1 MICDGDCFIL
11 DSKYYKFGITK
22 NKAHLPGAESVCK
35 QMAYAEFVEKEFAFT
50 SGHIY
55 NAFIMPYCESDETTT
70 GLATSGMRFAGLI
83 YGDWK
88 DCSKSYRKIACI
100 LLDVKT
106 VMQNYETSSGAQ
118 EELAKLILR

>member
-1 MICDGDCFIL
+1 M
-11 DSKYYKFGITK
+11 TK

-35 QMAYAEFVEKEFAFT
+35 QMAYAEFVEKEFAFI
-50 SGHIY
+50 SGHIH

-88 DCSKSYRKIACI
+88 DGSKPYHRIVCI
-100 LLDVKT
+100 LLDVKS
-106 VMQNYETSSGAQ
+106 VMRNYETSGDAQ
-118 EELAKLILR
+118 EKLAKLILR